1 MSITFNSR
9 IESSRN
15 LYALST
21 VYSSVLREMERLSS
35 GLTINRAADNPAG
48 LVISEQLRSQ
58 IGTLNRELDNVE
70 SSINKYMSVSST
82 VSSLRT
88 DLNELRDLALGASNS
103 ANEPATQTAFAT
115 AAGSL
120 VSTYNRTIENDE
132 YNNART
138 LDGSEN
144 SLANAPN
151 LIGIDLSTPEAAVA
165 SITLIDDAS
174 AKLDQVQMSLGARQ
188 KNELQ
193 SERASL
199 QVQRE
204 NLVAAESQLRDADMA
219 QEYTRFVGSLLQTQ
233 AAMAMLS
240 HNSISALT
248 VAKLFS

>member
-1 MSITFNSR
+1 MSITFHSR

-21 VYSSVLREMERLSS
+21 VYSSVLKEMERLSS
-35 GLTINRAADNPAG
+35 GLAINHAADNPAG

-58 IGTLNRELDNVE
+58 IGTLNRELDNIE
-70 SSINKYMSVSST
+70 SSISKYTSVSST
-82 VSSLRT
+82 VSSLRAN
-88 DLNELRDLALGASNS
+88 LNDLRDQAIGASNS
-103 ANEPATQTAFAT
+103 ANELAPQTAFAT
-115 AAGSL
+115 AANSL
-120 VSTYNRTIENDE
+120 VSAYNRTIENDE

-144 SLANAPN
+144 SLANAPR

-165 SITLIDDAS
+165 SITLIDKAS
-174 AKLDQVQMSLGARQ
+174 AKLDDVQIDLGAKQ

-219 QEYTRFVGSLLQTQ
+219 QEYSRFVGSLIQTR

-240 HNSISALT
+240 HASISAFT